1 MVSERCSLGYS
12 WKTNQYG
19 LAVDNVVAYQL
30 VLPNGT
36 VRAVTEQ
43 DEDLWFALKV
53 RQKCCC
59 RGSSFQLITFLYK
72 REDSTTM

>member
-1 MVSERCSLGYS
+1 MVSELYSLGYS

-19 LAVDNVVAYQL
+19 LAVDSVVAYEL

-36 VRAVTEQ
+36 VAAVTEK

-53 RQKCCC
+53 RPKCSS
-59 RGSSFQLITFLYK
+59 RGGNSKLIAFLYL
-72 REDSTTM
+72 REDSTIL